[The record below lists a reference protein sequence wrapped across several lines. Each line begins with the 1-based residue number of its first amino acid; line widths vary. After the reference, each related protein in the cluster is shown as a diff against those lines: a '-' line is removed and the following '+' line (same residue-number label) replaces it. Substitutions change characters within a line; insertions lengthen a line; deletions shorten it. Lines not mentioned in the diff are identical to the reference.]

1 MPYSIYNEDD
11 EKMRVVSR
19 LEEAKQL
26 VESRAGWS
34 YKFFRA
40 PTKQPEQFNF
50 EEAPF

>member
-1 MPYSIYNEDD
+1 MPYTIYNEDN

-26 VESRAGWS
+26 VQTRADWS
-34 YKFFRA
+34 YKFFRK
-40 PTKQPEQFNF
+40 PQPEPFNF

>member
-26 VESRAGWS
+26 VENRLGWS
-34 YKFFRA
+34 YKFFR
-40 PTKQPEQFNF
+40 KPEPKPFNF

>member
-1 MPYSIYNEDD
+1 MPYSIYNEDE

-26 VESRAGWS
+26 VENRSGWS
-34 YKFFRA
+34 YTFFHT
-40 PTKQPEQFNF
+40 PKPEPFNF

>member
-1 MPYSIYNEDD
+1 MYTVYNEDN

-26 VESRAGWS
+26 VANKPDWT
-34 YKFFRA
+34 YKFFRR
-40 PTKQPEQFNF
+40 PKQTIEVFTF